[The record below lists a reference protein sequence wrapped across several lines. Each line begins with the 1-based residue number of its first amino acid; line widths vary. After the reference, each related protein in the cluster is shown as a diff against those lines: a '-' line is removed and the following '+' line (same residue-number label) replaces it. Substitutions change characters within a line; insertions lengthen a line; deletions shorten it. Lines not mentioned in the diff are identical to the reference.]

1 MAVFC
6 LTFKRG
12 STVYKDVGI
21 VTITTVT
28 AANGIPARVY
38 AVIPMFPPTEQLYSE
53 RLRGLPWATQ
63 ARAGATWLQRLG
75 WPSDSFL
82 SQLTL
87 TYLSHLQINC
97 KQEKPKWD
105 KTQGCPWQ
113 TAKGENSIKITTC
126 VPGDA

>member
-21 VTITTVT
+21 VTITTV
-28 AANGIPARVY
+28 AAVNSIPARVY
-38 AVIPMFPPTEQLYSE
+38 SVIPMSPPTEQLCSE
-53 RLRGLPWATQ
+53 RLRGLPRATQ
-63 ARAGATWLQRLG
+63 ARAGATWLQRPG
-75 WPSDSFL
+75 WPSDAFL

-87 TYLSHLQINC
+87 TYLSYLQINC